1 MNQSRLEDLVAR
13 IRAINFGQGAEQA
26 TREMAVN
33 PVIDA
38 LGWDT
43 FNPDAVDR
51 EYSVRGG
58 RVDYCLRTPSRNLV
72 LIEVK
77 RAGTDLDDHE
87 EQLLRYAF
95 DEGVPLAAL
104 TNGLLWW
111 LYLPRA
117 EGRWKQRRFYRIDLH
132 EQDPASPAR
141 RGQHQREPSGAH
153 REIDPW
159 GS

>member
-1 MNQSRLEDLVAR
+1 MTGTAPREHRSNPDLSRLETLIER

-43 FNPDAVDR
+43 FNPEEVDR
-51 EYSVRGG
+51 EYSVVGG
-58 RVDYCLRTPSRNLV
+58 RVDYCLRRPDRPLV

-95 DEGVPLAAL
+95 AEGVPLAAL
-104 TNGLLWW
+104 SNGLVWW

-117 EGRWKQRRFYRIDLH
+117 EGNL
-132 EQDPASPAR
+132 EAASILP
-141 RGQHQREPSGAH
+141 
-153 REIDPW
+153 D
-159 GS
+159 